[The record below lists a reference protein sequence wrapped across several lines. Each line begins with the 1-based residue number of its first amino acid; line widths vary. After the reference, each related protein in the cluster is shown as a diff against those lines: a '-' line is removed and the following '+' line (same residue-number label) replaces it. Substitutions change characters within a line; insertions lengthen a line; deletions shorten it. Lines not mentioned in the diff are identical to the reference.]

1 MEKVAYLL
9 RDIRS
14 PGFWTLMK
22 IDSPGNWEPDYE
34 ATFQYKDG
42 KFYDANGDGPW
53 TQEQINEA
61 DRSMTERNRDENN
74 NYKLNFFYKL
84 NQ

>member
-1 MEKVAYLL
+1 MTVAKLL
-9 RDIRS
+9 RDIKTS
-14 PGFWTLMK
+14 GFWTLMK

-53 TQEQINEA
+53 TEEQINEA
-61 DRSMTERNRDENN
+61 DGTKPRR
-74 NYKLNFFYKL
+74 K
-84 NQ
+84 